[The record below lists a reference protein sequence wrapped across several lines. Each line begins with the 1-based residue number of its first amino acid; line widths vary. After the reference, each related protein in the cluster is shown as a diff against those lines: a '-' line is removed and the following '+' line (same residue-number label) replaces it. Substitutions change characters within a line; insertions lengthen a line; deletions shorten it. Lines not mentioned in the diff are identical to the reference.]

1 MIDYKVRGAWEAVT
15 ETWSDSAKHE
25 ALFKLAVADNCLA
38 WVAARYRER
47 GDDPIAKEQL
57 ERLRKA
63 ALASMM
69 VKATERQANAKTP
82 YRSTFIVLGCLLLAM
97 LLALFV
103 TKFIH
108 DNQPPP
114 VTKPARH

>member
-1 MIDYKVRGAWEAVT
+1 MIDYKVRGAWLRVE
-15 ETWSDSAKHE
+15 ETWADAALHE
-25 ALFKLAVADNCLA
+25 ELFKLAIADNCLA

-63 ALASMM
+63 AVAAMM
-69 VKATERQANAKTP
+69 VTATGRQAKEKTP
-82 YRSTFIVLGCLLLAM
+82 YRNSFIVLGCLLVAM
-97 LLALFV
+97 FFALFV

-108 DNQPPP
+108 DNQPPAT
-114 VTKPARH
+114 TKHARP

>member
-1 MIDYKVRGAWEAVT
+1 VIDYKVHGAWLRVT
-15 ETWSDSAKHE
+15 ETWADSAKHE
-25 ALFKLAVADNCLA
+25 ELFKLALADNCLA

-57 ERLRKA
+57 QRLRKA
-63 ALASMM
+63 ALAAMM
-69 VKATERQANAKTP
+69 VTATERQAREQTP
-82 YRSTFIVLGCLLLAM
+82 YRSSFIILGCLLVAM
-97 LLALFV
+97 LVALFV

-114 VTKPARH
+114 ATKPARR

>member
-1 MIDYKVRGAWEAVT
+1 M
-15 ETWSDSAKHE
+15 HE
-25 ALFKLAVADNCLA
+25 ELFKLAITDNCLA

-63 ALASMM
+63 ALAAMM
-69 VKATERQANAKTP
+69 VTRAERQAKEKTP
-82 YRSTFIVLGCLLLAM
+82 YRSSFIVLGCLLVAM
-97 LLALFV
+97 LVALFV

-108 DNQPPP
+108 DNGSPPA
-114 VTKPARH
+114 TKAARP